1 MFAVNLLFSSRPLIE
16 RLSGSYHMNHM
27 NNLCSPS
34 GRGYREKHP
43 TGQKCQKHGAT
54 VKIEFDHVLR
64 SPSRFSMLH

>member
-1 MFAVNLLFSSRPLIE
+1 
-16 RLSGSYHMNHM
+16 MNHM